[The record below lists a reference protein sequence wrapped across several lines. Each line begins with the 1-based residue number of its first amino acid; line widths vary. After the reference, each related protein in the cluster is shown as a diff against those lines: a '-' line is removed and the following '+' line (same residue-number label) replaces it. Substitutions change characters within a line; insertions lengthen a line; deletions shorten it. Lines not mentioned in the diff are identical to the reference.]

1 MRAANII
8 PFQIAVTVQSVNAG
22 RLHDFI
28 KESTNKSVSFI
39 DGASNTA
46 EDASEQTLSALSS
59 FEDEVKAPLC
69 VISKCVNPIT
79 FQFQCHCSVI
89 AESFKVVP
97 DAGTA
102 VNSLG
107 LSQQF
112 VYDLLECCPEIGT
125 TDTQFL
131 KCMIGCDGQEESD
144 EAVSESTLCKIANC
158 EIPQA
163 LGFSN
168 DNIEAVT
175 TSCCPGGEPLGTFS
189 TCFDAMK
196 DSGLVDT
203 EKWRNVQLD
212 GTSQADIFC
221 SDGSG
226 VESVMGT
233 SSARDQVLSPAV
245 LIVAFA
251 ICHVHGHHLT

>member
-8 PFQIAVTVQSVNAG
+8 PFQIAVTVHESVNAG

-112 VYDLLECCPEIGT
+112 VYDLLECCPEVGT
-125 TDTQFL
+125 TDRQFL

-212 GTSQADIFC
+212 GTSQADFFC
-221 SDGSG
+221 SDEPD
-226 VESVMGT
+226 VERIMGT
-233 SSARDQVLSPAV
+233 SSARNQVLFPAV
-245 LIVAFA
+245 LIIAFA
-251 ICHVHGHHLT
+251 ICAHGHHFI